1 MYKFKKEVLDQFKKY
16 SNEMR
21 FWSDELFFNNHPNH
35 QKIIDLVCKG
45 IQKQAVEVFGNTR
58 GLTLF
63 LNPDEIKIDENV
75 EEYSYKSLCNFLK
88 HNKEILEALR
98 ENISIFIKTIEKEK
112 NI

>member
-1 MYKFKKEVLDQFKKY
+1 MYKIKKEVLSQFKKY

-21 FWSDELFFNNHPNH
+21 FWGDELFFNNHPNH
-35 QKIIDLVCKG
+35 QKIINLVCKG

-63 LNPDEIKIDENV
+63 LNHDEIKTNGSV
-75 EEYSYKSLCNFLK
+75 EEYSYEHLCNFLK
-88 HNKEILEALR
+88 HNKEVLEVLR

>member
-1 MYKFKKEVLDQFKKY
+1 MFKFKKEVLCQFKKY

-21 FWSDELFFNNHPNH
+21 FWGDELFFKNHPKH
-35 QKIIDLVCKG
+35 QKIMELVCKG

-63 LNPDEIKIDENV
+63 LNPDEIKIDEN
-75 EEYSYKSLCNFLK
+75 EDEYSYEHLCNFLK
-88 HNKEILEALR
+88 HNKEILNILR
-98 ENISIFIKTIEKEK
+98 ENLSIFIKTIEKEK

>member
-1 MYKFKKEVLDQFKKY
+1 MFKKEVLSQFKKY

-21 FWSDELFFNNHPNH
+21 FWGDELFFNNHPNH
-35 QKIIDLVCKG
+35 NKIIDLVTKG

-63 LNPDEIKIDENV
+63 LNQEEIETDMQN
-75 EEYSYKSLCNFLK
+75 EEYSYEHLCNFLK
-88 HNKEILEALR
+88 HNKDMLNVLR
-98 ENISIFIKTIEKEK
+98 ENISLFVKTIEKEK

>member
-1 MYKFKKEVLDQFKKY
+1 MFKKEVLSQFKKH
-16 SNEMR
+16 SKEMR
-21 FWSDELFFNNHPNH
+21 FWDDELFFNNHPNH
-35 QKIIDLVCKG
+35 QKIIDLVCKR

-63 LNPDEIKIDENV
+63 LNHEEIETDTQN
-75 EEYSYKSLCNFLK
+75 EEYSYEHLCNFLK
-88 HNKEILEALR
+88 HNKEILEVLR